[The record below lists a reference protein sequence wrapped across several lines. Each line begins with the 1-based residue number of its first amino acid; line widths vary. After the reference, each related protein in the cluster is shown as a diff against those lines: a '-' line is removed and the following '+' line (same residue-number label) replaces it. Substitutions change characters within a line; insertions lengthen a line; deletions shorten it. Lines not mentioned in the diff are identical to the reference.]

1 MRKVLIPGLVFYG
14 LLSGMGLFLGSGL
27 SSPLLIPWLAGYL
40 FLVFTLSYFSLFSRN
55 QFNSFPFIVLGIIGL
70 NFFVQV
76 TGGAASPLRSGYFLL
91 AAAATFQ
98 PILRAYV
105 VPAIILALDAANL
118 LIAGQALSGRWP
130 AYAGFALSLMGMVFI
145 ITPVTGRIQ
154 SQARVARERYR
165 KLIADAN
172 AVDPLASGMRLS
184 TLAENNRQAANVSS
198 AVEREGA
205 FKGLIDMIYGLVPA
219 HTYAFFVT
227 DRDDGVF
234 TLRAIRS
241 ESRYIPPVSTVQVSR
256 GSGLIGICIDKN
268 QQQYL
273 PDLVIPSRSLGYYTQ
288 DVPIK
293 SFLATPVHQG
303 EKIVGVLIL
312 DSLEDDAFSPDT
324 QDLLSRFAPFFSQI
338 IEKIRISHE
347 LDLRAKNSA
356 SLHEMSAILNSS
368 LELTDVLGRLTDKMR
383 IVAPYDFCAFILYQ
397 EESGEMVVAAQRGYD
412 HRVAGKSFPLGESI
426 ILKQMFERWKTSSS
440 EPYDFPDLGRRGR
453 DIELFPIKELQQPV
467 QSLYCLPLVA
477 REKFIGACILGSLR
491 SNAFTRYHKD
501 FIDTLMNQVSVVIDN
516 AMLHS
521 RIRDLAHTD
530 GLTGL
535 LNHRTFMDKL
545 DEEFRRL
552 DRDYRPF
559 SLLLLDIDFFKK
571 INDEFGHPVGDTALK
586 GVADIIRKT
595 ARTVDFVARYGGEE
609 FAVGMVGADSK
620 GAAQTA
626 ERIRRTVEQTVII
639 EKKIELS
646 IGVATFTR
654 GDSKKDLIAHA
665 DEALYYAK
673 RTGRN
678 RVSLYDDID
687 DRDALAIP
695 KQL

>member
-1 MRKVLIPGLVFYG
+1 
-14 LLSGMGLFLGSGL
+14 MG
-27 SSPLLIPWLAGYL
+27 A
-40 FLVFTLSYFSLFSRN
+40 
-55 QFNSFPFIVLGIIGL
+55 
-70 NFFVQV
+70 
-76 TGGAASPLRSGYFLL
+76 
-91 AAAATFQ
+91 
-98 PILRAYV
+98 
-105 VPAIILALDAANL
+105 
-118 LIAGQALSGRWP
+118 
-130 AYAGFALSLMGMVFI
+130 
-145 ITPVTGRIQ
+145 
-154 SQARVARERYR
+154 
-165 KLIADAN
+165 
-172 AVDPLASGMRLS
+172 
-184 TLAENNRQAANVSS
+184 
-198 AVEREGA
+198 
-205 FKGLIDMIYGLVPA
+205 
-219 HTYAFFVT
+219 
-227 DRDDGVF
+227 
-234 TLRAIRS
+234 
-241 ESRYIPPVSTVQVSR
+241 
-256 GSGLIGICIDKN
+256 
-268 QQQYL
+268 
-273 PDLVIPSRSLGYYTQ
+273 
-288 DVPIK
+288 
-293 SFLATPVHQG
+293 
-303 EKIVGVLIL
+303 LIL

-516 AMLHS
+516 AMLHG

-609 FAVGMVGADSK
+609 FAVGMVGAGGKD
-620 GAAQTA
+620 AVQTA
-626 ERIRRTVEQTVII
+626 ERVRKSIEQAVII
-639 EKKIELS
+639 EKKITLS
-646 IGVATFTR
+646 IGVSTVTR
-654 GDSKKDLIAHA
+654 GISKKEDLIAHA

-695 KQL
+695 KK